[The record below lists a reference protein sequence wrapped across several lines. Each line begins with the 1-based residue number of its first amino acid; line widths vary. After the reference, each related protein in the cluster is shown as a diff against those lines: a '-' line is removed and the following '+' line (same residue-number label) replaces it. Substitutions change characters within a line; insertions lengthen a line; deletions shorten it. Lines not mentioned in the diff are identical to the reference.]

1 MSQLKTATNILL
13 QLNEV
18 IVQVEA
24 KDYARPLPVLSGN
37 TIGKHVRHIL
47 EFFQCLINGYET
59 GVVDYDL
66 RKRNPDIE
74 SRKEFA
80 LSEANNFIEKIQ
92 YLNDKRLVL
101 ITHDEEGND
110 EENATSFN
118 RELTYNNEHA
128 IHHMAILR
136 IALLQECIDVTI
148 SENFG
153 VANSTLKYREATCAQ

>member
-1 MSQLKTATNILL
+1 MSQRKTATNILL
-13 QLNEV
+13 QLSEL
-18 IVQVEA
+18 ISQVEE

-47 EFFQCLINGYET
+47 EFFQYLINGYET
-59 GVVDYDL
+59 GLVDYDL
-66 RKRNPDIE
+66 RQRNPEIE
-74 SRKEFA
+74 NYKGVA
-80 LSEANNFIEKIQ
+80 LSEISEVIEKIQ
-92 YLNDKRLVL
+92 FLNDKRIVL
-101 ITHDEEGND
+101 ITHDEEGNS

-136 IALLQECIDVTI
+136 IALVQEAVNVTI

-153 VANSTLKYREATCAQ
+153 VANSTIKYHEAACVQ